1 MYNII
6 PLALSEAIKK
16 VMVGPLDAGENRMME

>member
-1 MYNII
+1 MYNFI

-16 VMVGPLDAGENRMME
+16 VMVGPPDAGDVRMME